1 MCYPPVKE
9 TIKKDIIRKY
19 RKGYTFSIKGPSLL
33 DFVSFYRKK
42 GSTFC

>member
-1 MCYPPVKE
+1 MFYPPVKE
-9 TIKKDIIRKY
+9 TVKNDIIRKY

-42 GSTFC
+42 SSTFC